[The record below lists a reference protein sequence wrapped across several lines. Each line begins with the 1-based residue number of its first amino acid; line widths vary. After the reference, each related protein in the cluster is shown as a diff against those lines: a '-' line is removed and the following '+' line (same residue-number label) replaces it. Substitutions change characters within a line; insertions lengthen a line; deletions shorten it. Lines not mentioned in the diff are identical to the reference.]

1 MAEAAAQALMVATP
15 PAQPAVVAPQLPAA
29 AAQPEQK
36 KRVSTKRKAAVRKGK
51 GAFVKSKRK
60 QAVARA
66 SSSTGKGM
74 IRVNGFDL
82 NIIEPI
88 EYRAMMMEPVNF
100 SDTTKG
106 IASKMEIKVS
116 VHGGGSS
123 AQAQAVRS
131 AIAKS
136 LIEFSGSE
144 SLKKDYMH
152 YDRFMVVDDS
162 RRVEP
167 KKFKGPKARARFQKS
182 YR

>member
-1 MAEAAAQALMVATP
+1 MAEAAATQTLTVP
-15 PAQPAVVAPQLPAA
+15 VQVPQPPAA
-29 AAQPEQK
+29 AAATAQPEQK
-36 KRVSTKRKAAVRKGK
+36 KRAAPKRKGAVRKGK

-66 SSSTGKGM
+66 SSSTGKG
-74 IRVNGFDL
+74 IITVNKFEMGT
-82 NIIEPI
+82 IMPI

-100 SDTTKG
+100 SDTTRG
-106 IASKMEIKVS
+106 IASKMDIKVT
-116 VHGGGSS
+116 VQGGGAS

-131 AIAKS
+131 SIAKS
-136 LIEFSGSE
+136 IVEFSGSE

-152 YDRFMVVDDS
+152 YDRFMIVDDS